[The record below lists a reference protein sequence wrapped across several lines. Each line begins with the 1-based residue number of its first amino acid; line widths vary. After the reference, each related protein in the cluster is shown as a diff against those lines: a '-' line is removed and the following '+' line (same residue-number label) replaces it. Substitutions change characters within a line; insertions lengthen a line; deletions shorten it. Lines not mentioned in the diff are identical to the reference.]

1 MIRLKDLDSA
11 LPDDNETEIFIFQ
24 ESPSTM
30 TNPLTD
36 FLVFAQ
42 DAQSASQYAFKA
54 KEYKLLNRTWVELAV
69 RYLRHESCILMRL
82 SRS

>member
-42 DAQSASQYAFKA
+42 DAQSAS
-54 KEYKLLNRTWVELAV
+54 
-69 RYLRHESCILMRL
+69 
-82 SRS
+82 